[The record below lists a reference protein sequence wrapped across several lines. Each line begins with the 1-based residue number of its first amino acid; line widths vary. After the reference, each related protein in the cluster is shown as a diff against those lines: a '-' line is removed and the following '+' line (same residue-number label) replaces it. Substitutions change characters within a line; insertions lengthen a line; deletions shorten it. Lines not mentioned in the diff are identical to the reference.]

1 MDIVTA
7 IEKEDGRYPAL
18 LHRIAD
24 PPERLY
30 CRGNMALLDSFCVA
44 VVGTRKAS
52 EYGTQACRDVAG
64 GLAAAGI
71 TVVSGL
77 ALGIDATAHRAA
89 LDAHGPTIAV
99 LGSGVGDDTM
109 GPPSNIPLAHDIL
122 ARDGLIISE
131 YPEGFE
137 ASAWTFPQRNRII
150 SGISRGVVVIEA
162 DKDSG
167 SLITAKSAL
176 DQDRD
181 VFAVPGSI
189 YWPRSVGTN
198 WLIAQG
204 GRPVTCANDILE
216 SYQLKQI
223 PLPEAVVSTCD
234 PVQTR
239 ILALLRENGPMHQE
253 ALAASAASD
262 ASAVMAALTVLELV
276 GSIRHQGNGT
286 YALK

>member
-1 MDIVTA
+1 MDIVTT
-7 IEKEDGRYPAL
+7 IEKEDERYPEL
-18 LHRIAD
+18 LSRIAD
-24 PPERLY
+24 PPDRLY
-30 CRGNMALLDSFCVA
+30 CRGNVRLLGEFCIA

-52 EYGTQACRDVAG
+52 DYGTQACRDVAG
-64 GLAAAGI
+64 GLASAGI
-71 TVVSGL
+71 VVVSGL

-89 LDAHGPTIAV
+89 LDVRGRTIAV

-109 GPPSNIPLAHDIL
+109 GPPSNVPLAHDIL
-122 ARDGLIISE
+122 AHDGLIISE
-131 YPEGFE
+131 YPEGQE

-150 SGISRGVVVIEA
+150 SGISRGVVVVEA

-204 GRPVTCANDILE
+204 ARPVSAASDVLAAYALRQM
-216 SYQLKQI
+216 S
-223 PLPEAVVSTCD
+223 LPERQVSTRD

-253 ALAASAASD
+253 AIVAASGSD
-262 ASAVMAALTVLELV
+262 ASRVMAAIMMLELDS
-276 GSIRHQGNGT
+276 SIRQHGGGT
-286 YALK
+286 YALA